1 MSVSFAAA
9 LLAPNALAAPAGQVR
24 SVSVDPATVVHAGEV
39 RATVEVT
46 NRGERRSKALNLLLK
61 LRAPDGNSGLML
73 TSRRVGRLAPRAS
86 RTVELTPAI
95 PADAP
100 SGDSTLVAC
109 RAKKGSG
116 DACGVSRQTT
126 PLRVLTAAQLDDL
139 ARRQHGFGTHA
150 TGDDIG
156 DADVHGHQHG
166 RVPERVRYP
175 PRSPAPSPAQFAKSA
190 DNCDGQA
197 LAPACA
203 SCTLDAAF
211 APTSA
216 GAKSAGLEATATPG
230 GSGTA
235 TLNGT
240 GATPADLEISPNPH
254 GFGTHATAT
263 TSAAQTFTVTNTG
276 GVPSGTIATSL
287 AGTDPGQ
294 FTKSADNCNGQ
305 TLGPGQNCTVNAAF
319 APSATGAKAA
329 SLDASATPGGTAS
342 AALSGTGA
350 TPADLEITPSP
361 HAFGNRVNN
370 TTSPAQTFTVT
381 NTGGV
386 PSGTIATSLAGTDSG
401 QFTKSAD
408 NCNGQ
413 TLAAGANCTVNAAFA
428 PTSSGSKS
436 ASLQAVATPGGTAS
450 ASLSGTGQT
459 PANLTIS
466 PSPYNYGNVLQ
477 GTTASKEF
485 TITNTGE
492 QAAVFDSFQIS
503 GPNFAQFSFGAD
515 DCPVTLT
522 GGASC
527 HLTVNWGAVTGAAS
541 ATLTVSGFP
550 GGSPTSGLTGNAV
563 TTPVNLT
570 MPLGDISG
578 NNNLG
583 APGAQSVPVVVTNT
597 GAADAQNMTYD
608 TVLTGVVGDV
618 QMNAIGFDPFD
629 PDGPGGPDPAYP
641 PCGQGLT
648 LDGGASCS
656 FIIGVRSTTGGTA
669 WVLTATATTATDPG
683 SSVSMT
689 WTDTP

>member
-126 PLRVLTAAQLDDL
+126 PLRVLTAANLSITPTSDD
-139 ARRQHGFGTHA
+139 FGTHA
-150 TGDDIG
+150 TAPTSATQTFTVTNTGES
-156 DADVHGHQHG
+156 
-166 RVPERVRYP
+166 PTVRYP
-175 PRSPAPSPAQFAKSA
+175 PRSAVPTRPSSRNRPTTATAR
-190 DNCDGQA
+190 
-197 LAPACA
+197 LLRRRA

-211 APTSA
+211 APTSV

-230 GSGTA
+230 GSATA

-240 GATPADLEISPNPH
+240 GATPADLEISPTPH
-254 GFGTHATAT
+254 DFGTHATAT

>member
-116 DACGVSRQTT
+116 NACGVSRQTT
-126 PLRVLTAAQLDDL
+126 PLRVLTAAQLTISPSP
-139 ARRQHGFGTHA
+139 HGFGTHA
-150 TGDDIG
+150 TGSD
-156 DADVHGHQHG
+156 
-166 RVPERVRYP
+166 
-175 PRSPAPSPAQFAKSA
+175 SPAQTFTVTNTGESPSGALATSLAGAEPAQFTKSA
-190 DNCDGQA
+190 DSCAGQT
-197 LAPACA
+197 LAGGA
-203 SCTLDAAF
+203 SCTLDGAF

-216 GAKSAGLEATATPG
+216 GAKSAGLDATATPG
-230 GSGTA
+230 GTATA

-240 GATPADLEISPNPH
+240 GATPADLQITPNPH